1 MRQVQVQNLRRRFGW
16 LYGLNTI
23 CIHRW
28 LVIVLPAKLG
38 VNATTFSD
46 RSNQPQVMLVFVIV
60 RIVVVVRVV
69 EGSHGG
75 RRERCQMSRLSQ
87 SPFHVSTG

>member
-1 MRQVQVQNLRRRFGW
+1 MRQVEVQDLRGRFG
-16 LYGLNTI
+16 GPHRFCGI
-23 CIHRW
+23 CVHGW

-38 VNATTFSD
+38 VNATMFSD

-69 EGSHGG
+69 EGGHGG
-75 RRERCQMSRLSQ
+75 RRERCQISRLSQ
-87 SPFHVSTG
+87 SPFHVSTV